1 MFRHRCFEFGNDVLL
16 FHEHLHSAKRSL
28 RRSGS
33 TATLSTCNEQQCVSL
48 ANRVSFGMRK
58 EYPDSG
64 ATGATGVRLY
74 NALFSDMIRSSG
86 AVGDDDLMYF
96 EAVFDNCPR
105 VGWRLF
111 VELVSAFGWRENL
124 VQSLKAL
131 SPKVRLVMLE
141 AMYNFTTTT
150 PYVWGCVTSVLM
162 WSAYV
167 EPVRG
172 FDASHDEALSAF
184 SAMKLLPS
192 SDDVSP
198 TLECLLEG
206 CVQTLGQLSEES
218 DLPHSQPADWA
229 AALVHAALDFFGS
242 VFEPTDVSLF
252 TPSQWLTRLAEV
264 AQKATHTF
272 YVKVPPRCRVTGGLA
287 WPQVC
292 KLLNDADSLLF
303 REIIGGL
310 SSCLQEGLLQD
321 ERAKHALCTT
331 HSFCTARLAERSKR
345 KMSPPSRTE
354 DSLWHLVKKLHCLL
368 SCLDSLEEAGE
379 EPIPLLES
387 LKAVV
392 QKCGC
397 GQQVAASGPV
407 LEELTPDI
415 ERLFNAKFGVDAAD
429 LVVWIVKQ
437 PQFLQCE
444 RILDKLN
451 CHLDVLSHPELF
463 PVLCQAALR
472 KGATECVKKLVLKTC
487 DAAHPTLQKAMLFY
501 VLSRGKYKK
510 DGSPLMLS
518 DYHNLIIEKR
528 NIICESDAG
537 EQSKAVDGLASLC
550 MQSPYNVIEHLV
562 DAAVSDGCFSAAAQM
577 LIFLE
582 VACKDRALFSS
593 GENRRGSLAKLPKSD
608 IHEQD
613 LISSALLKAFES
625 CLGAQDLKRKE
636 NFVRLLVELVG
647 HSSVVP
653 CDLLLFQMARN
664 IKQATAEALNPENFF
679 AVKVCMAIAPKIS
692 KDYVAPLALML
703 IDLLD
708 KSCRH
713 LDGEQKRI
721 MVHFLDAY
729 LGFDD
734 SWATQIHMPHASG
747 AACTA
752 VALLFQKR
760 GLPLGALA
768 GCTEK
773 TFSGHLLLFDEEQ
786 WDKECREIACRHP
799 HLKLTVVM
807 RPYLSGSL
815 AGATLE
821 EWDIIMKRLR
831 TILTIE
837 GGTCPS
843 TDVFIKELVQCLIS
857 CVALKLQGN
866 CSHLFLCFA
875 RTVKE
880 CLKGGEELSG
890 QAKQN
895 ILEALLLGL
904 HHLPKQYFKQK
915 LLLLADVAQRMDLP
929 ELQEK
934 LVPVLRA
941 AFTIQHDADEKG
953 FDVVRNALLTLS

>member
-1 MFRHRCFEFGNDVLL
+1 MRVALTEEAGNNVAGVGRVG
-16 FHEHLHSAKRSL
+16 ST
-28 RRSGS
+28 GS

-64 ATGATGVRLY
+64 ATGAT
-74 NALFSDMIRSSG
+74 
-86 AVGDDDLMYF
+86 
-96 EAVFDNCPR
+96 
-105 VGWRLF
+105 
-111 VELVSAFGWRENL
+111 
-124 VQSLKAL
+124 
-131 SPKVRLVMLE
+131 
-141 AMYNFTTTT
+141 
-150 PYVWGCVTSVLM
+150 
-162 WSAYV
+162 
-167 EPVRG
+167 G

-415 ERLFNAKFGVDAAD
+415 ERLFNAKFGVDAAA
-429 LVVWIVKQ
+429 LIVASDFQ
-437 PQFLQCE
+437 
-444 RILDKLN
+444 
-451 CHLDVLSHPELF
+451 
-463 PVLCQAALR
+463 
-472 KGATECVKKLVLKTC
+472 LVLKTC

-537 EQSKAVDGLASLC
+537 EQSK
-550 MQSPYNVIEHLV
+550 
-562 DAAVSDGCFSAAAQM
+562 M
-577 LIFLE
+577 LKFLE

-593 GENRRGSLAKLPKSD
+593 GENKRGSLAKLPKSD

-679 AVKVCMAIAPKIS
+679 AIKVCM
-692 KDYVAPLALML
+692 
-703 IDLLD
+703 
-708 KSCRH
+708 
-713 LDGEQKRI
+713 
-721 MVHFLDAY
+721 
-729 LGFDD
+729 
-734 SWATQIHMPHASG
+734 
-747 AACTA
+747 
-752 VALLFQKR
+752 
-760 GLPLGALA
+760 
-768 GCTEK
+768 
-773 TFSGHLLLFDEEQ
+773 
-786 WDKECREIACRHP
+786 
-799 HLKLTVVM
+799 
-807 RPYLSGSL
+807 
-815 AGATLE
+815 
-821 EWDIIMKRLR
+821 
-831 TILTIE
+831 
-837 GGTCPS
+837 
-843 TDVFIKELVQCLIS
+843 
-857 CVALKLQGN
+857 
-866 CSHLFLCFA
+866 
-875 RTVKE
+875 E

-953 FDVVRNALLTLS
+953 FDVVRNALLTLSEK